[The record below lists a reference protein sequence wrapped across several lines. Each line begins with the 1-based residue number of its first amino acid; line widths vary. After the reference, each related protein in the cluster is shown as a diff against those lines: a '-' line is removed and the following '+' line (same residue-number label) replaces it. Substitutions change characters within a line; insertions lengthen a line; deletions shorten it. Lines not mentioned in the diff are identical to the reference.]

1 MSPDKPVIAPPTTAT
16 VTLAKYAGASSHSA
30 LGQIARAFWRLPA
43 GRLGGVLLSFCLFLA
58 LVLPLFLPTSPLEM
72 FQGAELQPPSL
83 AHPLG
88 TDEFGR
94 DLLTRVAYGMRMS
107 LTVSVLAVLVGGV
120 PGILSGLLTGY
131 FEGPASSLVLRVWD
145 GLLAFPPMLLAIVL
159 ASILGPGPRNAA
171 IALGI
176 ITVPEFSRI
185 VRSSALLEKQKEY
198 VTASIAFGAG
208 PGRIIFR
215 HILPNSLSPILV
227 QVTLAMGSAVAL
239 EAALSFLGLG
249 IQPPDP
255 SLGSMLNLSRKYI
268 FLAWWYPF
276 FPGIA
281 IAVLLMSLNWVTE
294 GLTTAFDPRLARG
307 R

>member
-1 MSPDKPVIAPPTTAT
+1 MSIEKSAIAQAPTLLPPSAKRTGSADRSLLWQTAR
-16 VTLAKYAGASSHSA
+16 L
-30 LGQIARAFWRLPA
+30 FWRIPS
-43 GRLGGVLLSFCLFLA
+43 GRLGVGLLFLCLFMSLI
-58 LVLPLFLPTSPLEM
+58 LPFFLPASPLQM
-72 FQGAELQPPSL
+72 FQGEELRPPSA
-83 AHPLG
+83 AHPFG

-107 LTVSVLAVLVGGV
+107 LTVSVLAVLVGGL

-131 FEGPASSLVLRVWD
+131 FEGPLSAVVLRVWD

-198 VTASIAFGAG
+198 VTASIAFGASSA
-208 PGRIIFR
+208 RIIFR
-215 HILPNSLSPILV
+215 HIFPNSLSPILV

-255 SLGSMLNLSRKYI
+255 SLGSMLNLSRK
-268 FLAWWYPF
+268 FLFQAWWYPL
-276 FPGIA
+276 FPGTA
-281 IAVLLMSLNWVTE
+281 IAVLLLSLNWVTE
-294 GLTTAFDPRLARG
+294 ALTAAFDPRMERG

>member
-1 MSPDKPVIAPPTTAT
+1 MSVPKSAIRQSAT
-16 VTLAKYAGASSHSA
+16 LVPTLATKDKDT
-30 LGQIARAFWRLPA
+30 GQGLIRQTARMFWRIPSGRLGAVLLFFCLFMALILPFFLPA
-43 GRLGGVLLSFCLFLA
+43 G
-58 LVLPLFLPTSPLEM
+58 PLQM
-72 FQGAELQPPSL
+72 FQGDELKPPSF

-107 LTVSVLAVLVGGV
+107 LTVSVLAVLVGGL

-131 FEGPASSLVLRVWD
+131 YEGPLSSVVLRVWD

-198 VTASIAFGAG
+198 ITASIAFGASSA
-208 PGRIIFR
+208 RIIFR
-215 HILPNSLSPILV
+215 HIFPNSLSPILV

-255 SLGSMLNLSRKYI
+255 SLGSMLNLSRKYL
-268 FLAWWYPF
+268 FQAWWYPL

-281 IAVLLMSLNWVTE
+281 IAVLLLSLNWVTE
-294 GLTTAFDPRLARG
+294 ALTAAFDPRAAHAR
-307 R
+307 